1 MTRHTTFFIIAI
13 AAVMTGCASRRVTTA
28 PAPLSPAV
36 SVRQVER
43 HVTVYDTVPVLLP
56 QESITIF
63 NTPDTCSHLETSV
76 AESDAWLTP
85 DGRLCHTLNN
95 KPSLPLILPHDT
107 VRLSHDSIRF
117 EPYPVEVIKEVPR
130 DLPFLQK
137 LLMTCGLLFLL
148 LLLWKFLDIIRFIR
162 NPHNL
167 MP

>member
-1 MTRHTTFFIIAI
+1 MIRHTTILIIVI

-43 HVTVYDTVPVLLP
+43 HVTVYDTVPVPLP
-56 QESITIF
+56 QESITVF
-63 NTPDTCSHLETSV
+63 NAPDTCSHLETSV

-85 DGRLCHTLNN
+85 DGHLCHTLNN

-107 VRLSHDSIRF
+107 VWLSHDSIRF

-130 DLPFLQK
+130 ELTFLQK
-137 LLMTCGLLFLL
+137 LLMTCGLSFLFLMSRKL
-148 LLLWKFLDIIRFIR
+148 LNIIYSIR
-162 NPHNL
+162 NP
-167 MP
+167 P